1 MGQGPYSLVAEVGS
15 PTQCYTNQALASTPS
30 GTQGSQNLKPLVSSP
45 LLAHLSEPC
54 VVQVFAEVGHE
65 TGCKQPAQ
73 TSVCP
78 VPGTRHKAEVKEPE
92 AWALGACGREPQV
105 AGPVRA

>member
-92 AWALGACGREPQV
+92 AWALGACGRELQV

>member
-1 MGQGPYSLVAEVGS
+1 MGQGPYSPVAEVGS

-54 VVQVFAEVGHE
+54 VYIYTMEYYSAIKKNKFE
-65 TGCKQPAQ
+65 
-73 TSVCP
+73 SVLM
-78 VPGTRHKAEVKEPE
+78 RWMKLEI
-92 AWALGACGREPQV
+92 GRAHV
-105 AGPVRA
+105 